1 MHVTAAH
8 VAEVAAEIFGESVT
22 VAAWDSEEIAY
33 ESGSPATGGLLRV
46 RGTTAHGRTF
56 STFVKLIQHARHWPR
71 LHLLPPRFRD
81 GFVAGFPWRQ
91 ELEAWEEPFAGRL
104 PAGLR
109 VPALYRLVDLGDDRL
124 MLFMEDVDA
133 CPDGVWD
140 AGLFARAA
148 TALGGL
154 AALRGTPEILATNHR
169 PPGWGLRGYADG
181 RVLQA
186 AVPALADDDLWSHPM
201 LTATVDPDLRADL
214 RRIADAVPAI
224 LDRLDDLPQ
233 ALPHGDASPQNLLVP
248 RDDPSELVAIDIS
261 FQCPQAVGFD
271 LGQLLIG
278 LAHAGTLP
286 ADELPAIHETLVPA
300 FLAGLQEHGGD
311 ASADEVAYGY
321 IGSLVVRAG
330 LTSLPYELLGPPATL
345 GASPAEEP
353 WELFRQRAALTRFL
367 VDLGLT
373 LL

>member
-1 MHVTAAH
+1 MQVTAAQ
-8 VAEVAAEIFGESVT
+8 VAAVADEIFGAPVT
-22 VAAWDSEEIAY
+22 VAAWDAEQIAY

-46 RGTTAHGRTF
+46 RGATTDGRPF
-56 STFVKLIQHARHWPR
+56 STFVKLIQHPRHWPR
-71 LHLLPPRFRD
+71 LHLLPEGFRD
-81 GFVAGFPWRQ
+81 RFVAGFPWRQ
-91 ELEAWEEPFAGRL
+91 ELDAWSDTFAGRL

-109 VPALYRLVDLGDDRL
+109 VAALHRLEDLGDDRL
-124 MLFMEDVDA
+124 LLFMEDVDA

-140 AGLFARAA
+140 VALFIQAA

-154 AALRGTPEILATNHR
+154 AALRGTPEILATNDR
-169 PPGWGLRGYADG
+169 SPGWGLRGYADG

-186 AVPALADDDLWSHPM
+186 AVPALADDDLWRHP
-201 LTATVDPDLRADL
+201 LLAATVDPDLRTDL
-214 RRIADAVPAI
+214 GRIAEAVPAI
-224 LDRLDDLPQ
+224 LDRLDALPQ

-248 RDDPSELVAIDIS
+248 RDDRGTLVAIDIS

-286 ADELPAIHETLVPA
+286 AEGLAPVHERLVPA
-300 FLAGLQEHGGD
+300 FLAGMAEYGGD
-311 ASADEVAYGY
+311 ADADEVTYGY
-321 IGSLVVRAG
+321 LGSLVVRAA
-330 LTSLPYELLGPPATL
+330 LTSLPYEQLAGW
-345 GASPAEEP
+345 PAEEP

-367 VDLGLT
+367 ADLGLG